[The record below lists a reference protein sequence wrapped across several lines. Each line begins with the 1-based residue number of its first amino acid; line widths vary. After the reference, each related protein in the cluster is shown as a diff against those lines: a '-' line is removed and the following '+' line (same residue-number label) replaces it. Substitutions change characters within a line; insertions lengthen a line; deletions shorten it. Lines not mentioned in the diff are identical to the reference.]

1 MAEPLKIQ
9 AICGFGVGSS
19 TLLKIKLT
27 GIFNDLG
34 IQADVFNGDLPTGP
48 SVPCDAIFCSADI
61 AENLEGRVKVPVVV
75 INNFVNK
82 QEMNEKVDA
91 FLKSIGLIDSDE

>member
-1 MAEPLKIQ
+1 MSDPLKIQ

-19 TLLKIKLT
+19 TLLKIKLS

-34 IQADVFNGDLPTGP
+34 VQADVFNGDLPTGP

-61 AENLEGRVKVPVVV
+61 AENLVGRVKRTVVV

-82 QEMNEKVDA
+82 QEMLDKVTEY
-91 FLKSIGLIDSDE
+91 LKSIGRL